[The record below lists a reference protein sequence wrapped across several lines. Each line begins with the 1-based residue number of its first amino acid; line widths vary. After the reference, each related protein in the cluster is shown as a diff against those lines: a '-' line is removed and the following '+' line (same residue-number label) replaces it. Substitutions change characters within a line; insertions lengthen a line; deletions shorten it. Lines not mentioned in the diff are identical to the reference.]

1 MTAQRMPQVSRDV
14 KDAANAQDINRK
26 NPSARRVDK
35 IGLWGDSN
43 ELPRPK
49 GRGIECPPAPYGSL
63 TFALRGNAAS
73 GGEFTRHD

>member
-35 IGLWGDSN
+35 IGLWGDS
-43 ELPRPK
+43 
-49 GRGIECPPAPYGSL
+49 IEGVAANPIQQQLVSKLEAGPIRL
-63 TFALRGNAAS
+63 TANS
-73 GGEFTRHD
+73 